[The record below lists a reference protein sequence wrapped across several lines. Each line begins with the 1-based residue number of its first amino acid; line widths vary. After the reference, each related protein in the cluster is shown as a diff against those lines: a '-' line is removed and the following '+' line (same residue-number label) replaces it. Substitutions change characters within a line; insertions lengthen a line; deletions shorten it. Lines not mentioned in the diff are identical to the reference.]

1 MPSLKIH
8 ISRQFFPRIFETPSY
23 YSEAYQFVPSSI
35 ISEVLYC
42 GRMDIPNERV
52 VAEIDEG
59 LATCNA
65 CLGGMEY
72 WRSQCHESQRG
83 ARYRDALSA
92 ASGMVSDRGY
102 YSETGLIR
110 MGSVSADDGLNVI
123 MAIPPTIV
131 EQLSR
136 CEEIHGNQN
145 DAVRKCE
152 ICADAGAYLIQ
163 DVLRLNTELAH
174 GHLDP
179 PKVS

>member
-8 ISRQFFPRIFETPSY
+8 ISRRFFPGLFDSPSY

-35 ISEVLYC
+35 ISKILYC
-42 GRMDIPNERV
+42 GRTNIPDERV

-72 WRSQCHESQRG
+72 WRSQCNESQRG
-83 ARYRDALSA
+83 SRYREALSA
-92 ASGMVSDRGY
+92 ATGVVSDRGY

-110 MGSVSADDGLNVI
+110 VGSVYANNGLNVI

-131 EQLSR
+131 GHLSR
-136 CEEIHGNQN
+136 CEKIHGDQK
-145 DAVRKCE
+145 DDIGKCE
-152 ICADAGAYLIQ
+152 PCTDAGTYLIQ
-163 DVLRLNTELAH
+163 NVLRLHRELAH
-174 GHLDP
+174 GYLNP
-179 PKVS
+179 PKAS